1 MRTRCVWTRT
11 ALRGISRA
19 YDYIFDFNPHG
30 AALLA
35 GALVAAADGLA
46 AFPHRGRLLRDT
58 QVRELVVIAPYII
71 RYRLDGEEAI
81 ILRIRHTR
89 KQPRNRTALP
99 LAKNP

>member
-1 MRTRCVWTRT
+1 MRSRCVWTRT

-35 GALVAAADGLA
+35 SALVAAADSLA

-58 QVRELVVIAPYII
+58 PLRELVVIAPYII
-71 RYRLDGEEAI
+71 RYHLDGEEAV

-89 KQPRNRTALP
+89 KQPQKRKSLP
-99 LAKNP
+99 LADNP